1 MLEFLPLF
9 PLQLVVFPNENLN
22 LHIFEP
28 RYIQLI
34 NEAEE
39 QGTTFG
45 IPAYLNGKLMKYG
58 TEIELLEVSK
68 RSDNGK
74 MDVKTRGLGVFQIHE
89 YYPEAKDKLYSGAD
103 IERWTDNSVGDIDR
117 NVEII
122 SLIEKLFSIL
132 KIKKSI
138 PSDALYF
145 KTFSMGHHV
154 GFNIEQE
161 YQFLSLRSELERQE
175 YMFTHLEE
183 LIPTVQKMEELRK
196 RVQMNGH
203 FKNIIPPKL

>member
-28 RYIQLI
+28 RYVQLI
-34 NEAEE
+34 SEAEK

-45 IPAYLNGKLMKYG
+45 IPAYLNGKLMKHG
-58 TEIELLEVSK
+58 TEIELIEVSN
-68 RSDNGK
+68 RAEDGK
-74 MDVKTRGLGVFQIHE
+74 MDVKTRGLGVFQIHK
-89 YYPEAKDKLYSGAD
+89 YYHEAKGKLYAGAD

-122 SLIEKLFSIL
+122 SLIEELFTIL
-132 KIKKSI
+132 KINKPI

-154 GFNIEQE
+154 GFNIQQE

-175 YMFTHLEE
+175 YMFTHLTQ
-183 LIPTVQKMEELRK
+183 LIPTVKEMEELRK

-203 FKNIIPPKL
+203 FKNIIPPKI